1 MDDYQ
6 QQGGSASQNEQSAQ
20 QYADMMGKEEVTA
33 DYALNPGEVELSV
46 PQKIVYDPPV
56 IEEKKTAPEAEV
68 FVKPD
73 LPELV
78 FEEAQADADGVALT
92 IPPQAVGHRNAELEI
107 KPLYVKPQG
116 VGVDVLNENFG
127 EDNGNGEIDAAAVVI
142 TDVDNIPAAGQTEEA
157 LPEEEN
163 AASAVDVTAVVAEE
177 TAGPYMA
184 AVAEDVETE
193 EAAPEEP
200 MPETAAEAVRVP
212 LPEPAEESVAESVT
226 SEAAAEDEPV
236 AAEEETPSF
245 LHGWSDDDDETPEAL
260 LGKVLDM
267 EDTGEELAVDDVSLD
282 VDDDESPL
290 ERFVSDDFVPE
301 TVPEEEAGDMPEM
314 REETVPLVESVV
326 AAEETAEAEDIT
338 ELPTEIIPDVSEE
351 PQAEELSGLWQDDDL
366 LAEGEATVV
375 SADGVAGEVLP
386 PESSEAP
393 EDVSS
398 IAEPVVEPEAE
409 TEPELEPE
417 PEPETQ
423 WQPVAEEAVAVLAEE
438 PEVSGVPQDEPEAA
452 RGVPDVTVPAVPSQ
466 EETTTAPVVPEE
478 MPAPSVSQAAAQ
490 SVAAAVSVP
499 AEEALQ
505 SPGAGEKIYN
515 FNRQS
520 GIQKFVAEERNGVI
534 VLNDLDYEKNEL
546 KNWNLLFIENT
557 WQEVPRDTKE
567 ITVPM
572 KQASFRVAE
581 VIQQGMLPLRLYD
594 QENFGFET
602 PGNALSMAD
611 GKIISGLNSDKALMI
626 NDFTVQRLQNFEG
639 RELNFN
645 RSRSGLLTGPD
656 GALLYFAGVVKIVIP
671 AAQSVKKNLQD
682 NLKRIAKRYSGSLA
696 DNYGRYSAA
705 SLGGE
710 FEATPERNSIYLKI
724 GKSAYGWSV
733 RFDNGLVMSMAD
745 IREYQLRN
753 GKLPQPDGII
763 AYGNKQ
769 LLFRGCARIV
779 IYQEAE
785 YFSYKS

>member
-6 QQGGSASQNEQSAQ
+6 QQGGSAPQNEQSAQ

-46 PQKIVYDPPV
+46 PQKIVYAPPV

-290 ERFVSDDFVPE
+290 ERFVSDDFV
-301 TVPEEEAGDMPEM
+301 
-314 REETVPLVESVV
+314 
-326 AAEETAEAEDIT
+326 
-338 ELPTEIIPDVSEE
+338 
-351 PQAEELSGLWQDDDL
+351 
-366 LAEGEATVV
+366 
-375 SADGVAGEVLP
+375 
-386 PESSEAP
+386 
-393 EDVSS
+393 
-398 IAEPVVEPEAE
+398 
-409 TEPELEPE
+409 
-417 PEPETQ
+417 
-423 WQPVAEEAVAVLAEE
+423 
-438 PEVSGVPQDEPEAA
+438 
-452 RGVPDVTVPAVPSQ
+452 
-466 EETTTAPVVPEE
+466 
-478 MPAPSVSQAAAQ
+478 
-490 SVAAAVSVP
+490 
-499 AEEALQ
+499 
-505 SPGAGEKIYN
+505 
-515 FNRQS
+515 
-520 GIQKFVAEERNGVI
+520 
-534 VLNDLDYEKNEL
+534 
-546 KNWNLLFIENT
+546 
-557 WQEVPRDTKE
+557 
-567 ITVPM
+567 
-572 KQASFRVAE
+572 
-581 VIQQGMLPLRLYD
+581 
-594 QENFGFET
+594 
-602 PGNALSMAD
+602 
-611 GKIISGLNSDKALMI
+611 
-626 NDFTVQRLQNFEG
+626 
-639 RELNFN
+639 
-645 RSRSGLLTGPD
+645 
-656 GALLYFAGVVKIVIP
+656 
-671 AAQSVKKNLQD
+671 
-682 NLKRIAKRYSGSLA
+682 
-696 DNYGRYSAA
+696 
-705 SLGGE
+705 
-710 FEATPERNSIYLKI
+710 
-724 GKSAYGWSV
+724 
-733 RFDNGLVMSMAD
+733 
-745 IREYQLRN
+745 
-753 GKLPQPDGII
+753 
-763 AYGNKQ
+763 
-769 LLFRGCARIV
+769 
-779 IYQEAE
+779 
-785 YFSYKS
+785 

>member
-6 QQGGSASQNEQSAQ
+6 QQEGSAPQNEQSAQ

-46 PQKIVYDPPV
+46 PQKIVYEPPV
-56 IEEKKTAPEAEV
+56 IEDKKTAPEAEV

-78 FEEAQADADGVALT
+78 FEEAQADVDGVALT

-127 EDNGNGEIDAAAVVI
+127 EDNSNGEIDAAAVVI
-142 TDVDNIPAAGQTEEA
+142 TDVDNMPAAGQTEETF
-157 LPEEEN
+157 LEEEN
-163 AASAVDVTAVVAEE
+163 AAPAVDVA
-177 TAGPYMA
+177 
-184 AVAEDVETE
+184 
-193 EAAPEEP
+193 
-200 MPETAAEAVRVP
+200 
-212 LPEPAEESVAESVT
+212 AEESVAESVM

-245 LHGWSDDDDETPEAL
+245 LHGWSDDDDETPETL

-267 EDTGEELAVDDVSLD
+267 EDTGEGLAVDDVSLD

-338 ELPTEIIPDVSEE
+338 ELPTEIIPDISEE

-366 LAEGEATVV
+366 LAE
-375 SADGVAGEVLP
+375 
-386 PESSEAP
+386 
-393 EDVSS
+393 
-398 IAEPVVEPEAE
+398 AE
-409 TEPELEPE
+409 TEPEPE
-417 PEPETQ
+417 LETQ
-423 WQPVAEEAVAVLAEE
+423 WQPVAGEAEAVLAEE
-438 PEVSGVPQDEPEAA
+438 PEVSGVPQEEVENVLALKAETSD
-452 RGVPDVTVPAVPSQ
+452 PAVLQP
-466 EETTTAPVVPEE
+466 
-478 MPAPSVSQAAAQ
+478 
-490 SVAAAVSVP
+490 VAAAVSVP

-505 SPGAGEKIYN
+505 APGAGEKIYN

-546 KNWNLLFIENT
+546 KSWNLLFIENT

-567 ITVPM
+567 IAVPM

-581 VIQQGMLPLRLYD
+581 VIQQGMLPLRLYN

-602 PGNALSMAD
+602 LGNALSVGN

-626 NDFTVQRLQNFEG
+626 NDFIVQRLQNFEG

-645 RSRSGLLTGPD
+645 RSRAGLLTGPD

-671 AAQSVKKNLQD
+671 AAQSVKKTLQD
-682 NLKRIAKRYSGSLA
+682 NMKRIAKRYSGSLA

-710 FEATPERNSIYLKI
+710 FEAAPERNSIYLKI

-745 IREYQLRN
+745 VREYQLRN

-769 LLFRGCARIV
+769 LLFRGCVRIV

>member
-6 QQGGSASQNEQSAQ
+6 QQGGSAPQNEQSAQ

-46 PQKIVYDPPV
+46 PQKIVYEPPV
-56 IEEKKTAPEAEV
+56 IEEKKTVPETEV

-73 LPELV
+73 FPELV

-92 IPPQAVGHRNAELEI
+92 IPPQAVGHHNAELEI
-107 KPLYVKPQG
+107 QPLYVKPRG

-142 TDVDNIPAAGQTEEA
+142 TEVDNMPAVGQTEKA

-163 AASAVDVTAVVAEE
+163 AAPAVEAAAEVAEE
-177 TAGPYMA
+177 TAEPDMA
-184 AVAEDVETE
+184 AVA
-193 EAAPEEP
+193 
-200 MPETAAEAVRVP
+200 
-212 LPEPAEESVAESVT
+212 
-226 SEAAAEDEPV
+226 AED
-236 AAEEETPSF
+236 ETPSF
-245 LHGWSDDDDETPEAL
+245 LHGWSDDDDETQEAL

-267 EDTGEELAVDDVSLD
+267 EDTGEALAADDVSLD

-301 TVPEEEAGDMPEM
+301 TAPVEKAGERPEM
-314 REETVPLVESVV
+314 REEAAPLVESVV

-338 ELPTEIIPDVSEE
+338 EPPAEDV
-351 PQAEELSGLWQDDDL
+351 SGLWQNDDL
-366 LAEGEATVV
+366 PAESDETLV
-375 SADGVAGEVLP
+375 SAIDVTEEVLL
-386 PESSEAP
+386 PESIEAP
-393 EDVSS
+393 EEVSS
-398 IAEPVVEPEAE
+398 VAEPVVAAEAE
-409 TEPELEPE
+409 TEPDPE

-452 RGVPDVTVPAVPSQ
+452 RVVPDVTAPAVLSQ
-466 EETTTAPVVPEE
+466 EETTTAPVMSEE
-478 MPAPSVSQAAAQ
+478 TPAPSVLQAAAQ
-490 SVAAAVSVP
+490 PVAAAVSVP

-515 FNRQS
+515 FNRLS

-546 KNWNLLFIENT
+546 KSWNLLFIENT
-557 WQEVPRDTKE
+557 WQEVPHDAEE

-581 VIQQGMLPLRLYD
+581 VVQQGMLPLRLYD
-594 QENFGFET
+594 RENFGFET
-602 PGNALSMAD
+602 LGNALSMGS

-639 RELNFN
+639 KELNFN
-645 RSRSGLLTGPD
+645 RSRVGLLTGPD

-671 AAQSVKKNLQD
+671 AAQNVKKTRQD

-745 IREYQLRN
+745 VREYQLRN

-779 IYQEAE
+779 IYQDAE

>member
-6 QQGGSASQNEQSAQ
+6 QEGGSAPQNEQSAQ

-46 PQKIVYDPPV
+46 PQKIVYTPPE
-56 IEEKKTAPEAEV
+56 IEEKKAMPEAEA

-92 IPPQAVGHRNAELEI
+92 IPPQAAGHRNAELEI

-142 TDVDNIPAAGQTEEA
+142 TDVDNMPAAGQTEDA

-163 AASAVDVTAVVAEE
+163 AAPAVDVAAEVAEE
-177 TAGPYMA
+177 TVGPDMA
-184 AVAEDVETE
+184 AVAADVETE
-193 EAAPEEP
+193 EIVLQ
-200 MPETAAEAVRVP
+200 PETVAEAERAIQF
-212 LPEPAEESVAESVT
+212 EPAEESVAESVVP
-226 SEAAAEDEPV
+226 EAAAEDEPV

-260 LGKVLDM
+260 LGKALDM
-267 EDTGEELAVDDVSLD
+267 EDTGEVLAADEVSLD
-282 VDDDESPL
+282 IDDDESPL

-301 TVPEEEAGDMPEM
+301 TVPEEEADNMPEIQ
-314 REETVPLVESVV
+314 EEAAPLVVNVV

-338 ELPTEIIPDVSEE
+338 ELPTEIIPAVSEE
-351 PQAEELSGLWQDDDL
+351 PQAEELSGLWQNDDL

-375 SADGVAGEVLP
+375 SAGGVTEEVLP

-409 TEPELEPE
+409 TEPELE

-452 RGVPDVTVPAVPSQ
+452 RGVPDVTVLAVPSQ

-478 MPAPSVSQAAAQ
+478 MPAPSVSQAAVQ

>member
-6 QQGGSASQNEQSAQ
+6 QQGGSAPQNEQSAQ

-163 AASAVDVTAVVAEE
+163 AASAVDVTAEVAEE
-177 TAGPYMA
+177 TAEPYMA

-338 ELPTEIIPDVSEE
+338 EPQAEIIPTVSEE
-351 PQAEELSGLWQDDDL
+351 PPTEGVSGLWQDDDL

-375 SADGVAGEVLP
+375 SADGVVGEVLP

-398 IAEPVVEPEAE
+398 AAEPVV
-409 TEPELEPE
+409 
-417 PEPETQ
+417 
-423 WQPVAEEAVAVLAEE
+423 E

-452 RGVPDVTVPAVPSQ
+452 RGVPDVTAPAVLSQ
-466 EETTTAPVVPEE
+466 EEATMAPVVPEE
-478 MPAPSVSQAAAQ
+478 MPEPSVSQAAAQ
-490 SVAAAVSVP
+490 PVAAAVSVP
-499 AEEALQ
+499 AEEVLQ

-546 KNWNLLFIENT
+546 KSWNLLFIENT

-572 KQASFRVAE
+572 KQVSFRVAE

-682 NLKRIAKRYSGSLA
+682 NLRRIAKRYSGSLA

-745 IREYQLRN
+745 VREYQLRN

-769 LLFRGCARIV
+769 LLFRGCTRIV

>member
-6 QQGGSASQNEQSAQ
+6 QQGGSAPQNEQSAQ

-338 ELPTEIIPDVSEE
+338 ELPTEIIPDISEE

-398 IAEPVVEPEAE
+398 IAELVV
-409 TEPELEPE
+409 
-417 PEPETQ
+417 
-423 WQPVAEEAVAVLAEE
+423 
-438 PEVSGVPQDEPEAA
+438 EPEAA

-546 KNWNLLFIENT
+546 KNWNLLFVENT

>member
-6 QQGGSASQNEQSAQ
+6 QQGGSAPQNEQSAQ

-46 PQKIVYDPPV
+46 PQKIVYTPPV

-92 IPPQAVGHRNAELEI
+92 IPPQAAGHRNAELEI

-142 TDVDNIPAAGQTEEA
+142 TDVENMPAAGQAEEA
-157 LPEEEN
+157 LSEEEN
-163 AASAVDVTAVVAEE
+163 VAPAVEVAAEVAEE
-177 TAGPYMA
+177 TAEPDMA
-184 AVAEDVETE
+184 AVTEEVETE
-193 EAAPEEP
+193 AAAPEETI
-200 MPETAAEAVRVP
+200 PETAAEAAHVP
-212 LPEPAEESVAESVT
+212 LPEPAEESVAESVMP
-226 SEAAAEDEPV
+226 EAAAGEEPV
-236 AAEEETPSF
+236 AVEEETPSF

-267 EDTGEELAVDDVSLD
+267 EDTGEVLAADDVSLD
-282 VDDDESPL
+282 VDADESPL

-301 TVPEEEAGDMPEM
+301 TAPEEEADEMPEM
-314 REETVPLVESVV
+314 REETAPPVERVV
-326 AAEETAEAEDIT
+326 APEESAEAEDVT
-338 ELPTEIIPDVSEE
+338 EPPAEIIPAVSEE
-351 PQAEELSGLWQDDDL
+351 PQAEDVSGLWQNDDL
-366 LAEGEATVV
+366 LAEGDETVV
-375 SADGVAGEVLP
+375 SAVDVTEEVLL
-386 PESSEAP
+386 PESVDVP
-393 EDVSS
+393 EEVSS
-398 IAEPVVEPEAE
+398 VAEPVVVPEAE
-409 TEPELEPE
+409 TEPELEPEPE

-438 PEVSGVPQDEPEAA
+438 PEVSGAPQDEPEEA
-452 RGVPDVTVPAVPSQ
+452 RVVPDVTAPAVLSQ
-466 EETTTAPVVPEE
+466 EETTTASVVSEE
-478 MPAPSVSQAAAQ
+478 TPAVLQTAAQ
-490 SVAAAVSVP
+490 PVAAAVSVP

-546 KNWNLLFIENT
+546 KSWNLLFVENI
-557 WQEVPRDTKE
+557 WQEVPNDTAE

-602 PGNALSMAD
+602 LGNALSMGN

-645 RSRSGLLTGPD
+645 RSRAGLLTGPD

-671 AAQSVKKNLQD
+671 AAQSVKKTLQD

-745 IREYQLRN
+745 VREYQLRN

-785 YFSYKS
+785 YFSYRS

>member
-6 QQGGSASQNEQSAQ
+6 QQGGSAPQNEQSAQ

-46 PQKIVYDPPV
+46 PQKIVYAPPV

-409 TEPELEPE
+409 TEPEPE
-417 PEPETQ
+417 LETQ
-423 WQPVAEEAVAVLAEE
+423 WQPVAGEAEAVWAEE
-438 PEVSGVPQDEPEAA
+438 PEVSGVPQEEVENVLALKAETSD
-452 RGVPDVTVPAVPSQ
+452 PAVLQP
-466 EETTTAPVVPEE
+466 
-478 MPAPSVSQAAAQ
+478 
-490 SVAAAVSVP
+490 VAAAVSVP
-499 AEEALQ
+499 AEEVLQ
-505 SPGAGEKIYN
+505 APGAGEKIYN

-546 KNWNLLFIENT
+546 KSWNLLFIENT

-567 ITVPM
+567 IAVPM

-581 VIQQGMLPLRLYD
+581 VIQQGMLPLRLYN

-602 PGNALSMAD
+602 PGNALSMGN

-626 NDFTVQRLQNFEG
+626 NDFIVQRLQNFEG

-645 RSRSGLLTGPD
+645 RSRAGLLTGPD

-671 AAQSVKKNLQD
+671 AAQSVKKTLQD
-682 NLKRIAKRYSGSLA
+682 NMKRIAKRYSGSLA

-710 FEATPERNSIYLKI
+710 FEAAPERNSIYLKI

-745 IREYQLRN
+745 VREYQLRN

-769 LLFRGCARIV
+769 LLFRGCVRIV

>member
-6 QQGGSASQNEQSAQ
+6 QQGGSAPQNEQSAQ

-46 PQKIVYDPPV
+46 PQKIVYAPPV
-56 IEEKKTAPEAEV
+56 IEEKKTAPEAKV
-68 FVKPD
+68 FVKPY

-92 IPPQAVGHRNAELEI
+92 IPPQAAGHRNAELEI

-226 SEAAAEDEPV
+226 SEAAAE
-236 AAEEETPSF
+236 EETPSF

-267 EDTGEELAVDDVSLD
+267 ADTGEVLAADDVSLD

-301 TVPEEEAGDMPEM
+301 TVPEEEAGEMPEI
-314 REETVPLVESVV
+314 REEAAPLVESVV
-326 AAEETAEAEDIT
+326 AAEESAEAEDIT
-338 ELPTEIIPDVSEE
+338 EPPVEIIPVVSEE
-351 PQAEELSGLWQDDDL
+351 PQPEDVSGLWQNDDL
-366 LAEGEATVV
+366 LTEGEATVV
-375 SADGVAGEVLP
+375 NAGGVAGEVLP
-386 PESSEAP
+386 PESREAP

-398 IAEPVVEPEAE
+398 VAEPVVEPEAE

-417 PEPETQ
+417 PETQ
-423 WQPVAEEAVAVLAEE
+423 WQPVAEES
-438 PEVSGVPQDEPEAA
+438 EVSGVPQDEPEAA
-452 RGVPDVTVPAVPSQ
+452 RGVPDITAPAVPSQ

-478 MPAPSVSQAAAQ
+478 MPAPSVPQAAAQ
-490 SVAAAVSVP
+490 SVAVAAAVSVP

-505 SPGAGEKIYN
+505 SPGIGEKIYN

-581 VIQQGMLPLRLYD
+581 VIQQRMLPLRLYD

>member
-6 QQGGSASQNEQSAQ
+6 QQGGAAPQNEQSAQ

-142 TDVDNIPAAGQTEEA
+142 TDVDNMPAAGQTEEA

-163 AASAVDVTAVVAEE
+163 AAPAVDVAAE
-177 TAGPYMA
+177 PYMV

-193 EAAPEEP
+193 EAA
-200 MPETAAEAVRVP
+200 
-212 LPEPAEESVAESVT
+212 
-226 SEAAAEDEPV
+226 PV

-245 LHGWSDDDDETPEAL
+245 LHGWSDDDDETPETL

-267 EDTGEELAVDDVSLD
+267 EDTGEGLAADDVNLD
-282 VDDDESPL
+282 VDDGESPL

-301 TVPEEEAGDMPEM
+301 TVPEEEAGEMPEM
-314 REETVPLVESVV
+314 REEAAPLVESVV
-326 AAEETAEAEDIT
+326 AAEEAAEAEDIT
-338 ELPTEIIPDVSEE
+338 EPQAEIIPAVSEE
-351 PQAEELSGLWQDDDL
+351 PQTEDVSGLWQDDDL

-375 SADGVAGEVLP
+375 SADGVVGEVLP

-398 IAEPVVEPEAE
+398 VAESAVEPEAE
-409 TEPELEPE
+409 AEPELEPE
-417 PEPETQ
+417 LETQ
-423 WQPVAEEAVAVLAEE
+423 WQPVADEAVAVLAEE
-438 PEVSGVPQDEPEAA
+438 PEVLRVPQDEPEAA
-452 RGVPDVTVPAVPSQ
+452 RGVPDVMASAVPSQ

-478 MPAPSVSQAAAQ
+478 MPAPSVSQAAVQ

-581 VIQQGMLPLRLYD
+581 VIQRGMLPLRLYD

-671 AAQSVKKNLQD
+671 AVQSVKKNLQD

>member
-6 QQGGSASQNEQSAQ
+6 QQGGSAPQNEQSAQ

-46 PQKIVYDPPV
+46 PQKIVYAPPV

-366 LAEGEATVV
+366 LAE
-375 SADGVAGEVLP
+375 
-386 PESSEAP
+386 
-393 EDVSS
+393 
-398 IAEPVVEPEAE
+398 AE
-409 TEPELEPE
+409 TEPEPE
-417 PEPETQ
+417 LETQ
-423 WQPVAEEAVAVLAEE
+423 WQPVAGEAEAVWAEE
-438 PEVSGVPQDEPEAA
+438 PEVSGVPQEEVENVLALKAETSD
-452 RGVPDVTVPAVPSQ
+452 PAVLQP
-466 EETTTAPVVPEE
+466 
-478 MPAPSVSQAAAQ
+478 
-490 SVAAAVSVP
+490 VAAAVSVP
-499 AEEALQ
+499 AEEVLQ
-505 SPGAGEKIYN
+505 APGAGEKIYN

-546 KNWNLLFIENT
+546 KSWNLLFIENT

-567 ITVPM
+567 IAVPM

-581 VIQQGMLPLRLYD
+581 VIQQGMLPLRLYN

-602 PGNALSMAD
+602 PGNALSMGN

-626 NDFTVQRLQNFEG
+626 NDFIVQRLQNFEG

-645 RSRSGLLTGPD
+645 RSRAGLLTGPD

-671 AAQSVKKNLQD
+671 AAQSVKKTLQD
-682 NLKRIAKRYSGSLA
+682 NMKRIAKRYSGSLA

-710 FEATPERNSIYLKI
+710 FEAAPERNSIYLKI

-745 IREYQLRN
+745 VREYQLRN

-769 LLFRGCARIV
+769 LLFRGCVRIV

>member
-6 QQGGSASQNEQSAQ
+6 QQEGSAPQNEQSAQ

-46 PQKIVYDPPV
+46 PQKIVYEPPV

-78 FEEAQADADGVALT
+78 FEEAQADVDGVALT

-127 EDNGNGEIDAAAVVI
+127 EDNSNGEIDAAAVVI
-142 TDVDNIPAAGQTEEA
+142 TDVDNMPAAGQTEETF
-157 LPEEEN
+157 PEEEN
-163 AASAVDVTAVVAEE
+163 AAPAVDVA
-177 TAGPYMA
+177 
-184 AVAEDVETE
+184 
-193 EAAPEEP
+193 
-200 MPETAAEAVRVP
+200 
-212 LPEPAEESVAESVT
+212 AEESVAESVM

-314 REETVPLVESVV
+314 REEAAPLVESVV

-417 PEPETQ
+417 PETQ

-438 PEVSGVPQDEPEAA
+438 PEESGVPQDEPEAA
-452 RGVPDVTVPAVPSQ
+452 RGVPDVTVLAVPSQ

-505 SPGAGEKIYN
+505 APGAGEKIYN

-546 KNWNLLFIENT
+546 KSWNLLFIENT

-567 ITVPM
+567 IVVPM

>member
-6 QQGGSASQNEQSAQ
+6 QEGGSAPQNEQSAQ

-46 PQKIVYDPPV
+46 PQKIVYTPPE
-56 IEEKKTAPEAEV
+56 IEEKKAMPEAEA

-92 IPPQAVGHRNAELEI
+92 IPPQAAGHRNAELEI

-116 VGVDVLNENFG
+116 VGVDVLNENFS

-142 TDVDNIPAAGQTEEA
+142 TDVDNMPAAGQTEDA

-163 AASAVDVTAVVAEE
+163 AAPAVDVAAEVAEE
-177 TAGPYMA
+177 TVGPDMA
-184 AVAEDVETE
+184 AVAADVETE
-193 EAAPEEP
+193 EIVLQ
-200 MPETAAEAVRVP
+200 PETVAEAERAIQF
-212 LPEPAEESVAESVT
+212 EPAEESVAESVVP
-226 SEAAAEDEPV
+226 EAAAEDEPV

-260 LGKVLDM
+260 LGKALDM
-267 EDTGEELAVDDVSLD
+267 EDTGEVLAADEVSLD
-282 VDDDESPL
+282 IDDDESPL

-301 TVPEEEAGDMPEM
+301 TVPEEEADNMPEIQ
-314 REETVPLVESVV
+314 EEAAPLVVNVV

-338 ELPTEIIPDVSEE
+338 ELPTEIIPAVSEE
-351 PQAEELSGLWQDDDL
+351 PQAEELSGLWQNDDL

-375 SADGVAGEVLP
+375 SAGGVTEEVLP

-409 TEPELEPE
+409 TEPELE

-452 RGVPDVTVPAVPSQ
+452 RGVPDVTVLAVPSQ

-478 MPAPSVSQAAAQ
+478 MPAPSVSQAAVQ

>member
-6 QQGGSASQNEQSAQ
+6 QQEGSAPQNEQSAQ

-46 PQKIVYDPPV
+46 PQKIVYEPPV
-56 IEEKKTAPEAEV
+56 IEDKKTAPEAEV

-78 FEEAQADADGVALT
+78 FEEAQADVDGVALT

-127 EDNGNGEIDAAAVVI
+127 EDNSNGEIDAAAVVI
-142 TDVDNIPAAGQTEEA
+142 TDVDNMPAAGQTEETF
-157 LPEEEN
+157 LEEEN
-163 AASAVDVTAVVAEE
+163 AAPAVDVA
-177 TAGPYMA
+177 
-184 AVAEDVETE
+184 
-193 EAAPEEP
+193 
-200 MPETAAEAVRVP
+200 
-212 LPEPAEESVAESVT
+212 AEESVAESVM

-245 LHGWSDDDDETPEAL
+245 LHGWSDDDDETPETL

-267 EDTGEELAVDDVSLD
+267 EDTGEGLAVDDVSLD

-338 ELPTEIIPDVSEE
+338 ELPTEIIPDISEE

-366 LAEGEATVV
+366 LAE
-375 SADGVAGEVLP
+375 
-386 PESSEAP
+386 
-393 EDVSS
+393 
-398 IAEPVVEPEAE
+398 AE
-409 TEPELEPE
+409 TEPEPE
-417 PEPETQ
+417 LETQ
-423 WQPVAEEAVAVLAEE
+423 WQPVAGEAEAVWAEE
-438 PEVSGVPQDEPEAA
+438 PEVSGVPQEEVENVLALKAETSD
-452 RGVPDVTVPAVPSQ
+452 PAVLQP
-466 EETTTAPVVPEE
+466 
-478 MPAPSVSQAAAQ
+478 
-490 SVAAAVSVP
+490 VAAAVSVP

-505 SPGAGEKIYN
+505 APGAGEKIYN

-546 KNWNLLFIENT
+546 KSWNLLFIENT

-567 ITVPM
+567 IAVPM

-581 VIQQGMLPLRLYD
+581 VIQQGMLPLRLYN

-602 PGNALSMAD
+602 PGNALSMGN

-626 NDFTVQRLQNFEG
+626 NDFIVQRLQNFEG

-645 RSRSGLLTGPD
+645 RSRAGLLTGPD

-671 AAQSVKKNLQD
+671 AAQSVKKTLQD
-682 NLKRIAKRYSGSLA
+682 NMKRIAKRYSGSLA

-710 FEATPERNSIYLKI
+710 FEAAPERNSIYLKI

-745 IREYQLRN
+745 VREYQLRN

-769 LLFRGCARIV
+769 LLFRGCVRIV

>member
-6 QQGGSASQNEQSAQ
+6 QQGGSAPQNEQSAQ

-46 PQKIVYDPPV
+46 PQKIVYTPPV
-56 IEEKKTAPEAEV
+56 IEEKKTVPEAEV

-92 IPPQAVGHRNAELEI
+92 IPPQAAGHRNAELEI

-142 TDVDNIPAAGQTEEA
+142 TDVENMPAAGQAEEA
-157 LPEEEN
+157 LSEEEN
-163 AASAVDVTAVVAEE
+163 AAPTVEVVAEVAEE
-177 TAGPYMA
+177 TTEPDMA
-184 AVAEDVETE
+184 AVAEEVETE
-193 EAAPEEP
+193 AAAPEEP
-200 MPETAAEAVRVP
+200 IPETAAEAAHVP
-212 LPEPAEESVAESVT
+212 LPEPAEESVAESVMP
-226 SEAAAEDEPV
+226 EAAAEEEPV
-236 AAEEETPSF
+236 AVEEETPSF

-267 EDTGEELAVDDVSLD
+267 EDTGEALAADDVSLD
-282 VDDDESPL
+282 VDADESPL

-301 TVPEEEAGDMPEM
+301 TAPEEEADEMPEM
-314 REETVPLVESVV
+314 REETAPPVESVV
-326 AAEETAEAEDIT
+326 AVEESAEAEDVT
-338 ELPTEIIPDVSEE
+338 EPPAEIIPAVSEE
-351 PQAEELSGLWQDDDL
+351 PQAEDVSGLWQNDDL
-366 LAEGEATVV
+366 LAEGDETVV
-375 SADGVAGEVLP
+375 SAVDEMEEVLL
-386 PESSEAP
+386 PESVDVP
-393 EDVSS
+393 EEVSS
-398 IAEPVVEPEAE
+398 VVVPEPEA
-409 TEPELEPE
+409 
-417 PEPETQ
+417 EPETQ

-438 PEVSGVPQDEPEAA
+438 PEVSGAPQDEPEAA
-452 RGVPDVTVPAVPSQ
+452 RVVPDVTVPAVLSQ
-466 EETTTAPVVPEE
+466 EETTTASVVPEE
-478 MPAPSVSQAAAQ
+478 TPAVLQTAAQ
-490 SVAAAVSVP
+490 PVAAAVSVP

-546 KNWNLLFIENT
+546 KSWNLLFIENT
-557 WQEVPRDTKE
+557 WQEVPHDTAE

-602 PGNALSMAD
+602 LGNALSMVN

-645 RSRSGLLTGPD
+645 RSRAGLLTGPD

-671 AAQSVKKNLQD
+671 AAQSVKKMLQD

-745 IREYQLRN
+745 VREYQLRN

-785 YFSYKS
+785 YFSYRS

>member
-6 QQGGSASQNEQSAQ
+6 QQGGSAPQNEQSAQ

-46 PQKIVYDPPV
+46 PQKIVYTPPE
-56 IEEKKTAPEAEV
+56 IEEKKAMPEAEA

-92 IPPQAVGHRNAELEI
+92 IPPQAAGHRNAELEI

-142 TDVDNIPAAGQTEEA
+142 TDVDNMPAAGQTEDA

-163 AASAVDVTAVVAEE
+163 AAPAVDVAAEVAEE
-177 TAGPYMA
+177 TVGPDMA
-184 AVAEDVETE
+184 AVAADVETE
-193 EAAPEEP
+193 EIVLQ
-200 MPETAAEAVRVP
+200 PETVAEAERAIQF
-212 LPEPAEESVAESVT
+212 EPAEESVAESVVP
-226 SEAAAEDEPV
+226 EAAAEDEPV

-260 LGKVLDM
+260 LGKALDM
-267 EDTGEELAVDDVSLD
+267 EDTGEVLAADEVSLD
-282 VDDDESPL
+282 IDDDESPL

-301 TVPEEEAGDMPEM
+301 TVPEEEADNMPEIQ
-314 REETVPLVESVV
+314 EEAAPLVVNVV

-338 ELPTEIIPDVSEE
+338 ELPTEIIPAVSEE
-351 PQAEELSGLWQDDDL
+351 PQAEELSGLWQNDDL

-375 SADGVAGEVLP
+375 SAGGVTEEVLP

-409 TEPELEPE
+409 TEPELE

-452 RGVPDVTVPAVPSQ
+452 RGVPDVTVLAVPSQ

-478 MPAPSVSQAAAQ
+478 MPAPSVSQAAVQ